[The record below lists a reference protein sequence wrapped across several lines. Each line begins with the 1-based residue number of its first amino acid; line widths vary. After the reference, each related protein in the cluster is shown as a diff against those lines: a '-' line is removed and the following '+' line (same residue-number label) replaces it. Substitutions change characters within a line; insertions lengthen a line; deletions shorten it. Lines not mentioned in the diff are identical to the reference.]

1 MRLVLLVYP
10 NEVGNQKETVSSAAQ
25 WQAALI
31 HVCIQCLYWLQK
43 RLSGLC
49 PFVPPMSSLRTKL

>member
-31 HVCIQCLYWLQK
+31 HVCTQRLHWLQK
-43 RLSGLC
+43 
-49 PFVPPMSSLRTKL
+49 